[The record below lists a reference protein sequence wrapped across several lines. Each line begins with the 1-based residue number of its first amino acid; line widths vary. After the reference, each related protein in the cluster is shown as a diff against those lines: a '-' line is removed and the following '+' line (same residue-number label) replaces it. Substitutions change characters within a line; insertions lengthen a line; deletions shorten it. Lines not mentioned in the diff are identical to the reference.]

1 MRYFIIGILF
11 LSLTGCGI
19 FKRTNKTLDKFESSN
34 VVKRDC
40 VIMSNIESKEIDK
53 GIIITE
59 TVKEQPKQKVEV
71 SGIVKDGIN
80 IFTDSLG
87 RQVKA
92 QFDSITK
99 SLGITFDIE
108 GYREVTKVTEYKDR
122 ELNSTSSGTVSV
134 SSESEVKIK
143 ESQLK
148 KESKPV
154 YSWIFYVGLTIVG
167 FIILFKVIRRRGY

>member
-1 MRYFIIGILF
+1 M
-11 LSLTGCGI
+11 TGCGI

-40 VIMSNIESKEIDK
+40 VIVSNVESKEIDK

-59 TVKEQPKQKVEV
+59 TVKEQPKQRVEV
-71 SGIVKDGIN
+71 NGVVKNGLN
-80 IFTDSLG
+80 VFTDSLG

-99 SLGITFDIE
+99 HLGITFDID

-122 ELNSTSSGTVSV
+122 EVNSIASGSVSV
-134 SSESEVKIK
+134 SSESAVKMK

-148 KESKPV
+148 KESKPE
-154 YSWIFYVGLTIVG
+154 YSWIFYVGLTVLG
-167 FIILFKVIRRRGY
+167 FWFLFKVIRRRGY